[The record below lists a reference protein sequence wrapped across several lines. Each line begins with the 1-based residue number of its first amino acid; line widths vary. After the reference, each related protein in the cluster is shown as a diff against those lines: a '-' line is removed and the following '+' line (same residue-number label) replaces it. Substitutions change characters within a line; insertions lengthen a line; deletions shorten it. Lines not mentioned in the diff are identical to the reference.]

1 MRPEFGT
8 EAFAIL
14 TELQHLVCNSYV
26 HLYRMI
32 AFSERRNKV
41 DSTEGDWARI
51 EKQRRL
57 SALSNADEEALMMT
71 AGRLRRWLM
80 RAQEDGLIANTVGE
94 RFKEL
99 ESTVKTVRDMRE
111 HYDEY
116 LQGKG
121 RRQEEF
127 VHLFPTED
135 NYVIP
140 TTARIS
146 LSYNGVY
153 HIGGRV
159 ALNDIALS
167 IREIF
172 DDLQSAD
179 LWVLPWNPHQLV
191 HELSEYTPQG
201 EG

>member
-26 HLYRMI
+26 HLYRMM
-32 AFSERRNKV
+32 AFLERRNKV
-41 DSTEGDWARI
+41 DSDEGEWARI

-71 AGRLRRWLM
+71 VGRLRRWLM
-80 RAQEDGLIANTVGE
+80 RAQEEGLIENATGE
-94 RFKEL
+94 RFREL
-99 ESTVKTVRDMRE
+99 ENTIKAVRDMRE

-127 VHLFPTED
+127 IQLFPTED

-140 TTARIS
+140 TTARTS

-159 ALNDIALS
+159 ALNDLALS

-172 DDLQSAD
+172 DNLQDAD
-179 LWVLPWNPHQLV
+179 LWVLPWTPHQLV
-191 HELSEYTPQG
+191 HELSEYTPQPN
-201 EG
+201 E